1 MSQAVQEIASGI
13 FRAGCRRINWYLV
26 QEGRSLTLVDCG
38 LPRQWSL
45 LAESVSRLGR
55 RLSDVEAVLLT
66 HAHTDHAGS
75 AARVRRE
82 AGARVHTHAAEVPE
96 MRGGPP
102 PRTERSLLLYLWR
115 PAALATVW
123 TLLRGGG
130 LRMEPVAEVVEVA
143 DGSRLDVPG
152 RPRVAHIPG
161 HTLGSVGYLLEERAA
176 FFSGDALVTLNLL
189 TGRVGPQLLPRGF
202 TEDSRQALA
211 SLERIASLPASTLLP
226 GHGAPWRG
234 PMTEAA
240 ARARAAGLS

>member
-1 MSQAVQEIASGI
+1 MSQEVQEIASGI

-38 LPRQWSL
+38 LPGQWPL

-66 HAHTDHAGS
+66 HA
-75 AARVRRE
+75 
-82 AGARVHTHAAEVPE
+82 AEVPE
-96 MRGGPP
+96 MRAGPP

-211 SLERIASLPASTLLP
+211 SLERLASLPASTLLP

-240 ARARAAGLS
+240 ASARAAGLS

>member
-1 MSQAVQEIASGI
+1 VEEIASGI

-26 QEGRSLTLVDCG
+26 QDGHSLTLVDCG
-38 LPRQWSL
+38 LPGQWPL

-75 AARVRRE
+75 AARVRRQ
-82 AGARVHTHAAEVPE
+82 AGARVHVHATEVPQA
-96 MRGGPP
+96 RGGRPG
-102 PRTERSLLLYLWR
+102 RTERSVLLYLWR
-115 PAALATVW
+115 PAALATLW

-130 LRMEPVAEVVEVA
+130 LRMEPIAEVVEVA

-152 RPRVAHIPG
+152 QPRVVHLPG
-161 HTLGSVGYLLEERAA
+161 HTLGSVGYVLQERGA
-176 FFSGDALVTLNLL
+176 FCSGDALVTLNLL

-211 SLERIASLPASTLLP
+211 SLERVATVPATTLLP
-226 GHGAPWRG
+226 GHGAPWQG
-234 PMTEAA
+234 SMAEAA